1 MRDPTMEE
9 SSSLQQTAVTD
20 GDAGGDSGDG
30 GAAAPVVGEEG
41 EVVVEVRQSEV
52 ETVVVSAAVEGDG
65 GEWYELDRAPGE
77 LQLRRRAVMLKAAA
91 PAIPGR
97 REDVRE
103 VRAVEGFRLTRFEGR
118 GILTRVRTDDR
129 LRRSTA
135 RSKGGGRELRCVLG

>member
-1 MRDPTMEE
+1 M
-9 SSSLQQTAVTD
+9 TATTD
-20 GDAGGDSGDG
+20 NGGSGGDD
-30 GAAAPVVGEEG
+30 AAAPVVRGDGGDIGEMW
-41 EVVVEVRQSEV
+41 RSEARSRV
-52 ETVVVSAAVEGDG
+52 AVAAVGDDG
-65 GEWYELDRAPGE
+65 GEWDKLGEAPGA

-118 GILTRVRTDDR
+118 GILTGVGIDGG